1 MREATHKSAKTE
13 SLFLDK
19 IPKVVKF
26 IEAESKTV
34 LVRDCEVKG
43 TGSYYS
49 MDTEFQFGMMKKEM
63 DNDKGCTTM

>member
-34 LVRDCEVKG
+34 LVRDCGVKG
-43 TGSYYS
+43 TGS
-49 MDTEFQFGMMKKEM
+49 
-63 DNDKGCTTM
+63 